1 MDQDSRVRPMSR
13 EENAAYRGVTVDES
27 GAEPRTDEGR
37 AQYGSSYGGAYGDGA
52 YGSAPRGSSVRY
64 IRIGGGQ
71 QRSLLTSLLW
81 AAALG
86 TLLALFLFV
95 ALPAIVMV
103 IVGILVLGA
112 IISLVGRARIMSWM
126 MRRMYGR

>member
-27 GAEPRTDEGR
+27 GAEPRADEGQT
-37 AQYGSSYGGAYGDGA
+37 QYGGSYGG
-52 YGSAPRGSSVRY
+52 APRGSSVRY

-81 AAALG
+81 AAVVG
-86 TLLALFLFV
+86 TLLALFIFV

-103 IVGILVLGA
+103 IVGVLVLGA

-126 MRRMYGR
+126 MRRLYGR

>member
-1 MDQDSRVRPMSR
+1 MEQDARVRPMSR

-27 GAEPRTDEGR
+27 GAEPRADEGQT
-37 AQYGSSYGGAYGDGA
+37 QYGSSYGGA

-126 MRRMYGR
+126 MRRLYGR

>member
-1 MDQDSRVRPMSR
+1 MEQDAHVRPMSR

-37 AQYGSSYGGAYGDGA
+37 AQYGSSYGGGA

-112 IISLVGRARIMSWM
+112 IISLVGRARIMSWV
-126 MRRMYGR
+126 MRRLYGR

>member
-1 MDQDSRVRPMSR
+1 MEQDAHVRPMSR

-27 GAEPRTDEGR
+27 GAEPHADEGQAR
-37 AQYGSSYGGAYGDGA
+37 YGGSYGG
-52 YGSAPRGSSVRY
+52 APRGSSVRY

-112 IISLVGRARIMSWM
+112 IISLVGRARIMSWVI
-126 MRRMYGR
+126 RRLYGR